1 MATNKTKKSV
11 AADVA
16 NPATEAVD
24 VAPAKTTKKKDLNF
38 PDHVMVGIQ
47 SNTYGE
53 LIYLNRRTGARI
65 TWATIGEEQPVPMGE
80 LRDMRNTQRGFF
92 TNNRIFVTG
101 VQDEEFA
108 DATPEDV
115 YKALMVSQYYKD
127 TVDPDDFNKIFTLS
141 EDEIRTRLHRMGKGA
156 QTNFIVAANEAIR
169 SGRLDSLKKIRA
181 IEECLGCELIQ
192 IQ

>member
-1 MATNKTKKSV
+1 MASNKTKKAV
-11 AADVA
+11 ATDVADVA
-16 NPATEAVD
+16 VETVD
-24 VAPAKTTKKKDLNF
+24 VAPTKAAKKKDLNF

-65 TWATIGEEQPVPMGE
+65 TWATIGEVQPVPMGE

-92 TNNRIFVTG
+92 VNNRIFVTG
-101 VQDEEFA
+101 VQDEEYS

-127 TVDPDDFNKIFTLS
+127 TIDPDDFNKIFTLS
-141 EDEIRTRLHRMGKGA
+141 EYELRERLERMGSGA
-156 QTNFIVAANEAIR
+156 KTNFIVAANEAIR
-169 SGRLDSLKKIRA
+169 RGRLDSLRKIRT